1 MEPADGPVGDRDR
14 AQARLTAAPQT
25 AATVAAVTSA
35 DAPAHRDLQLGY
47 NTGYWGSGPPQGALE
62 AIQEAERLGYS
73 SVWTAEAYGSDCLT
87 PLAWWGAHTER
98 VQLGTGIAQ
107 MSART
112 PAATAM
118 AAMTLDHLSGG
129 RFILGLGASGP
140 QVVEGWYGQPYPKPL
155 QRTREYVQIVR
166 DIVRREQPVSHS
178 GEFYAMPYVGGAGLG
193 KPLKSTIHP
202 LRKEI
207 PIFLG
212 AEGPKNVALAA
223 EICDGWLPLFFSPK
237 EDAYY
242 RDRLAEGFA
251 LSGDPTKSDRFEV
264 VCSVTIVPGEDAER
278 CADRVRPFLALY
290 AGGMG
295 ARGANFHFEV
305 FARMG
310 YEDVA
315 LRVQELYLQGKKDEA
330 AAAIPLAMVEDVAL
344 VGPPAKIKDELQRW
358 KETCITTLLVSGPQQ
373 VLGAYADL
381 ILG

>member
-1 MEPADGPVGDRDR
+1 M
-14 AQARLTAAPQT
+14 TAKN
-25 AATVAAVTSA
+25 VS
-35 DAPAHRDLQLGY
+35 LGY
-47 NTGYWGSGPPQGALE
+47 STGYWGSGPPQDAQEAILE
-62 AIQEAERLGYS
+62 AQRLGYTS
-73 SVWTAEAYGSDCLT
+73 AWTAEAYGSDALS
-87 PLAWWGAHTER
+87 PLAWWGSRTSNIR
-98 VQLGTGIAQ
+98 LGTSIIQ

-118 AAMTLDHLSGG
+118 AAMTMDHLCDG

-155 QRTREYVQIVR
+155 ARTREYVE
-166 DIVRREQPVSHS
+166 IVRRIVARDEPVDFH
-178 GEFYAMPYVGGAGLG
+178 GEFYDMPYVGGAGLG

-202 LRKEI
+202 RRTEI

-212 AEGPKNVALAA
+212 AEGPKNVALSA

-242 RDRLAEGFA
+242 RQCLNEGFA
-251 LSGDPTKSDRFEV
+251 KADDPTKADRFEV
-264 VCSVTIVPGEDAER
+264 AAVMTVVPGDDVEK
-278 CADRVRPFLALY
+278 CADVVRPFLALY

-315 LRVQELYLQGKKDEA
+315 LKVQDLYLAGKKKEA

-344 VGPPAKIKDELQRW
+344 VGPLDKIRDEAAKWRD
-358 KETCITTLLVSGPQQ
+358 TCITTFLVGGPARMLETYAKVLL
-373 VLGAYADL
+373 
-381 ILG
+381 

>member
-1 MEPADGPVGDRDR
+1 M
-14 AQARLTAAPQT
+14 TANN
-25 AATVAAVTSA
+25 VS
-35 DAPAHRDLQLGY
+35 LGY
-47 NTGYWGSGPPQGALE
+47 STGYWGSGPPQDAQE
-62 AIQEAERLGYS
+62 AIIEAERLGYTS
-73 SVWTAEAYGSDCLT
+73 AWTAEAYGSDALS
-87 PLAWWGAHTER
+87 PLAWWGSQTSHIR
-98 VQLGTGIAQ
+98 LGTSIIQ

-118 AAMTLDHLSGG
+118 AAMTMDHLCDG

-155 QRTREYVQIVR
+155 ARTREYVE
-166 DIVRREQPVSHS
+166 IVRRIVARDEPVDFH
-178 GEFYAMPYVGGAGLG
+178 GEFYDMPYRGGAGLG

-202 LRKEI
+202 RRTEI

-212 AEGPKNVALAA
+212 AEGPKNVALSA

-242 RDRLAEGFA
+242 RQCLNEGFA
-251 LSGDPTKSDRFEV
+251 KAGDLSKADRFEV
-264 VCSVTIVPGEDAER
+264 AAVMTVVPGDDVEK
-278 CADRVRPFLALY
+278 CADVVRPFLALY

-315 LRVQELYLQGKKDEA
+315 LKVQDLYLAGKKKEA

-344 VGPPAKIKDELQRW
+344 VGPLDKIRDEAAKWRD
-358 KETCITTLLVSGPQQ
+358 TCITTFLVGGPARMLETYAQILL
-373 VLGAYADL
+373 
-381 ILG
+381 

>member
-1 MEPADGPVGDRDR
+1 MSK
-14 AQARLTAAPQT
+14 QLK
-25 AATVAAVTSA
+25 
-35 DAPAHRDLQLGY
+35 LGY
-47 NTGYWGSGPPQGALE
+47 NTGYWGQGPPSGALD
-62 AIQEAERLGYS
+62 AIQEAERLGYTS
-73 SVWTAEAYGSDCLT
+73 IWTAEAYGSDAIT
-87 PLAWWGAHTER
+87 PLAWWGAHTSS
-98 VQLGTGIAQ
+98 VQLGTGIIQ

-118 AAMTLDHLSGG
+118 AAMTIDHLSDG

-155 QRTREYVQIVR
+155 ARTREYVDIVR
-166 DIVRREQPVSHS
+166 RIVRREQPIDVQ
-178 GEFYAMPYVGGAGLG
+178 GEFYQMPYPGGAGLG

-202 LRKEI
+202 RRTEI
-207 PIFLG
+207 PIYLG
-212 AEGPKNVALAA
+212 AEGPKNVALSA

-237 EDAYY
+237 ENDFYQ
-242 RDRLAEGFA
+242 RCLDEGFA
-251 LSGDPTKSDRFEV
+251 ASGDASKRDRFEV
-264 VCSVTIVPGEDAER
+264 AATLMIIPGDDAEE
-278 CADRVRPFLALY
+278 CANFVRPFLALY

-315 LRVQELYLQGKKDEA
+315 LKVQDLYLAGKKQEA

-344 VGPPAKIKDELQRW
+344 VGPPDKIRSELEMW
-358 KETCITTLLVSGPQQ
+358 KETCLTTFLVSGPKQ
-373 VLGAYADL
+373 VLGQYADL